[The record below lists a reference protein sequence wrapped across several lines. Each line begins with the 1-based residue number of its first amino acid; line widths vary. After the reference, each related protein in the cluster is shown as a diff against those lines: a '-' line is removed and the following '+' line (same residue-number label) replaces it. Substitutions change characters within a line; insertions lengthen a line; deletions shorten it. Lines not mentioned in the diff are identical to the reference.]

1 MKLDGAWRDR
11 VRAVSTKGLTDFH
24 GGNDEKGG
32 LAGLCEEGESV
43 GTYPFDS
50 SKPLV
55 SHRTSTHLS
64 NPIFPFCYPSPFY
77 YFIFRID
84 LSPRSYYPELDSSD

>member
-1 MKLDGAWRDR
+1 MAAASLVSYMKLDGALRDR
-11 VRAVSTKGLTDFH
+11 VGAVSTKGLTDFH
-24 GGNDEKGG
+24 
-32 LAGLCEEGESV
+32 EEGEGP

-50 SKPLV
+50 GKPLV

-77 YFIFRID
+77 YFIFRND
-84 LSPRSYYPELDSSD
+84 LLLRSYYPELDSSG